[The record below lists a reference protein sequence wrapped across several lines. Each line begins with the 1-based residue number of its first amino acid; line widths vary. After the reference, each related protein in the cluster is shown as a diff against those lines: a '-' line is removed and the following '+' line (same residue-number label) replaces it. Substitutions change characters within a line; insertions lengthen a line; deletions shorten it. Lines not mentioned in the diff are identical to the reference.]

1 MRQMVSYHLQHSFLR
16 KFYCHFILCYI
27 SAMEMLKI
35 SVQNSGRD
43 FDLTQLLRRF
53 NNVRSR
59 FRVGKDHDI
68 SIDSL
73 QKLTYMYQ
81 VLMRI

>member
-27 SAMEMLKI
+27 SAMKMLKI

-53 NNVRSR
+53 NNVKVDLGWEKIMMFQLIRC
-59 FRVGKDHDI
+59 KN
-68 SIDSL
+68 
-73 QKLTYMYQ
+73 
-81 VLMRI
+81 